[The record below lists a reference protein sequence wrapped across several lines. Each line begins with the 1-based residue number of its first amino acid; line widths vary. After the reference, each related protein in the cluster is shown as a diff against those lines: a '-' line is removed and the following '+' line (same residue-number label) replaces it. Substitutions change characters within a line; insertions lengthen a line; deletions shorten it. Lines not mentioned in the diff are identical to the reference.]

1 MVLQTLSACCNKVTE
16 KYSYAQFYEPYNW
29 IIATG
34 ETIEEVY
41 AYSEEMNEQSF
52 QQIFVLMILFSG
64 LFILTSG
71 FMINGLGKQS
81 ENFRKTLVKQAEV
94 YEDIYTAMSV
104 GLLRIRMTEDETSV
118 LQINPKGLKTLG
130 VETEEELL
138 RKIHGH
144 SIETMLPE
152 DAQALE
158 EACSNLKEQWE
169 SF

>member
-1 MVLQTLSACCNKVTE
+1 M
-16 KYSYAQFYEPYNW
+16 
-29 IIATG
+29 IATG

-41 AYSEEMNEQSF
+41 AYSEEMNEQSS

-130 VETEEELL
+130 VETEEDIKLMQEIGVYVAQGYYYF
-138 RKIHGH
+138 KPI
-144 SIETMLPE
+144 PE
-152 DAQALE
+152 ADFE
-158 EACSNLKEQWE
+158 EKLDNERVITE
-169 SF
+169 ENME